1 VEPLRNTLPDGG
13 LAANDETMQVK
24 WLRLSGLGLMA
35 TVSLYAGATLWAGRG
50 GWQVALTSISF
61 RDLLIIV
68 SLVSMG
74 VLLRAGRWHCYIHLL
89 QWNVP
94 LLPSISAFVAS
105 FALTATP
112 AKSGELAKV
121 VLLRSQYPISL
132 SQGAGVLLIERL
144 GDLFAV
150 MVLTIGGLSL
160 FVDLSGYV
168 LASFIVFGA
177 VVLAVA
183 NFRVVLVR
191 VQAIPRLR
199 NLSLRLTGMLDA
211 VRLLMRPVPLLTGGG
226 IALAAWSCEALAFHY
241 LIGRLGIH
249 SSLLISFSVYGL
261 STLAGALSMLPGGLG
276 SVEVV
281 MAFLLTRLAAP
292 TAAAT
297 VAVVIFRLCTLWLFS
312 LIGAVC
318 MAAWLIVSARH
329 RHPNF
334 VAEAQ

>member
-1 VEPLRNTLPDGG
+1 MEPLRNTLPDGG
-13 LAANDETMQVK
+13 LAANDETMQAK

-35 TVSLYAGATLWAGRG
+35 TVSVYAGATLWAGRG

-183 NFRVVLVR
+183 KFRVVLVR

-199 NLSLRLTGMLDA
+199 NIGLRLVGMLDA
-211 VRLLMRPVPLLTGGG
+211 VRLLMRPVPLLAGGG

-249 SSLLISFSVYGL
+249 SSLLISFSMYGL

-318 MAAWLIVSARH
+318 MAAWLIVFARY